1 MKEHAIAANII
12 ELRKKKKITQEQLA
26 AALNIS
32 PQAVSKWETGA
43 CLPDMLTLPLL
54 AEYFHVSIDYLY
66 YGKDAVYDD
75 IYEKNTQRAASC
87 PQMSKASY
95 EEALR
100 LFAAAHHGITHGNLR
115 GKELMYEEPSHISN
129 ENGVSLLSGTGF
141 GAIVTRDFFQTVNKE
156 VFFFF

>member
-1 MKEHAIAANII
+1 
-12 ELRKKKKITQEQLA
+12 
-26 AALNIS
+26 
-32 PQAVSKWETGA
+32 
-43 CLPDMLTLPLL
+43 MLTLPLL

-75 IYEKNTQRAASC
+75 IYDKNTQRVASC

-115 GKELMYEEPSHISN
+115 GKELMYEEPS
-129 ENGVSLLSGTGF
+129 L
-141 GAIVTRDFFQTVNKE
+141 FQTKTA
-156 VFFFF
+156 FRC